1 MDSNGG
7 VDIPGAARKM
17 TSGRKRMSVSSMR
30 SESPLVFHTA
40 PNADSE
46 EWTAAWRGVLAKGAL
61 FWFLCVCCSV
71 SPQWEGMLRL
81 SLMWETTERVAGE
94 CLWRGGTK
102 GWDADGGAQI
112 SLIPR
117 L

>member
-7 VDIPGAARKM
+7 VDIPGAARKT

-46 EWTAAWRGVLAKGAL
+46 EWVAAWKSVLAKG
-61 FWFLCVCCSV
+61 
-71 SPQWEGMLRL
+71 E
-81 SLMWETTERVAGE
+81 
-94 CLWRGGTK
+94 
-102 GWDADGGAQI
+102 
-112 SLIPR
+112 
-117 L
+117 